1 MKRRSCAPAIAT
13 SPILPL
19 ATAALAV
26 AIFVIDTVTNL
37 EIAIAVLYV
46 AVVLMSVGFC
56 QKRGVILVS
65 LACVALT
72 VLSFFLT
79 ESGPSTTGLI
89 NCGISLLAIAATTLL
104 VLRIESAELTAQ
116 QAKAQLAHIA
126 RVTALGELT
135 ASIAHEVNQPLTAAV
150 INAKASLHF
159 LAAQPPN
166 LEEAKQAIECIA
178 KDATRASDVVARV
191 RGLAKRSPPQKE
203 LLNINET
210 VHEVIML
217 TASEIQ
223 NNHIS
228 LRTQFSNGLP
238 LILGDRVQLQQVI
251 LNLILNAIEA
261 MNTVA
266 HDSRELLVKT
276 AAENSN
282 AVLVAIHDTG
292 PGLEAD
298 KIDNLFDAFYTT
310 KRDGMGMGLA
320 ISRSIIEAHG
330 GRVWAEPNTPQGAIF
345 QFTLP
350 VGRGAAS

>member
-1 MKRRSCAPAIAT
+1 MKPRSYAPAIAT
-13 SPILPL
+13 SPIFPL

-37 EIAIAVLYV
+37 EIAVAVLYV

-79 ESGPSTTGLI
+79 ESGPSAAGLI

-135 ASIAHEVNQPLTAAV
+135 ASIAHEVNQPLTATV

-159 LAAQPPN
+159 LAAQPPT
-166 LEEAKQAIECIA
+166 LEEARQAIECIA
-178 KDATRASDVVARV
+178 KDATRASDVVVRV

-210 VHEVIML
+210 VNEIIKL
-217 TASEIQ
+217 TSSEIH
-223 NNHIS
+223 NNHVW
-228 LRTQFSNGLP
+228 LHTQLADHLP
-238 LILGDRVQLQQVI
+238 FVLGDRVQLQQVI

-261 MNTVA
+261 MNGVA
-266 HDSRELLVKT
+266 DDSRELLVKT
-276 AAENSN
+276 AADNSN
-282 AVLVAIHDTG
+282 AVLVVIHDTG
-292 PGLEAD
+292 PGLEPD
-298 KIDNLFDAFYTT
+298 KIDDLFDAFYTT

-350 VGRGAAS
+350 VGRGAVS

>member
-1 MKRRSCAPAIAT
+1 MKSRSYAPVIAT

-19 ATAALAV
+19 ATVALAIG
-26 AIFVIDTVTNL
+26 IFVLDTVTDL
-37 EIAIAVLYV
+37 EIAVAVLYV

-65 LACVALT
+65 LACGALT

-135 ASIAHEVNQPLTAAV
+135 ASIAHEVNQPLTATV

-166 LEEAKQAIECIA
+166 LEEARQAIECIA

-191 RGLAKRSPPQKE
+191 RGLAKRTPPQKE

-210 VHEVIML
+210 VNEIIKL
-217 TASEIQ
+217 TSSEIQ

-266 HDSRELLVKT
+266 HESRELLVKT